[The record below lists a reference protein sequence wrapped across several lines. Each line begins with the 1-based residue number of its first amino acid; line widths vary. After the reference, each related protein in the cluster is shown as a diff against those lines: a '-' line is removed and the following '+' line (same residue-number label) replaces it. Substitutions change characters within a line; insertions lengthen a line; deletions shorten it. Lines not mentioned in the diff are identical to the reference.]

1 MQAKRNNPAA
11 MILYLAELKDLT
23 ERDYEKFLAMMSDSR
38 RDALLRMRIENDKK
52 RTVLGEM
59 LARRAI
65 SEQTGLGIDKISI
78 IRAENGKPYCENAD
92 IHFSISHSKERV
104 VCAVSEQPLGVD
116 TEKIRFTEPR
126 VTRACC
132 VGSDFGYIFES
143 SELPNAFSDEQL
155 ERFFTLWTAKEA
167 YCKFTGVGV
176 SGMQSRSLAEI
187 MPNCKIFKDNGF
199 VTAVYSPKTDCELKI
214 TDLRRCE

>member
-1 MQAKRNNPAA
+1 

-23 ERDYEKFLAMMSDSR
+23 ENDYEKFLALMSDSR
-38 RDALLRMRIENDKK
+38 RDALLRMRIENDRK

-65 SEQTGLGIDKISI
+65 SEQTGLEIDKISI
-78 IRAENGKPYCENAD
+78 LRAENGKPYCENAD

-126 VTRACC
+126 ITRACC
-132 VGSDFGYIFES
+132 VGSDFSYIFGNS
-143 SELPNAFSDEQL
+143 DQDVQTLNDEQL

-167 YCKFTGVGV
+167 YCKYTSVGV
-176 SGMQSRSLAEI
+176 TGMKHITLADI
-187 MPNCKIFKDNGF
+187 MPYCKIIKDNGF
-199 VTAVYSPKTDCELKI
+199 VTAIYSPKNDYELKI